1 MLATPTPAAKS
12 MNNQVI
18 LAFSTCP
25 DEAIARRIAEALVV
39 EKLAGCVNR
48 VANVRSSYIW
58 DGRLQDDSEILLII
72 KTTAN
77 RLAALRARLLELHP
91 YELPELVAANA
102 IGGNEPYLE
111 WIRRAVQTED
121 NRQ

>member
-1 MLATPTPAAKS
+1 
-12 MNNQVI
+12 MNDQVI
-18 LAFSTCP
+18 VAFSACP
-25 DEAIARRIAEALVV
+25 DEAVARGIAEALVA
-39 EKLAGCVNR
+39 ENLAACVNR

-72 KTTAN
+72 KTTAD
-77 RLAALRARLLELHP
+77 RLAALRARVLELHP
-91 YELPELVAANA
+91 YELPELVATTA

-111 WIRRAVQTED
+111 WIRRAVQTEG